1 MMKKMWSDKA
11 WNGYMY
17 WHDQGYKKMIRK
29 INMLIKDIERHPFDG
44 LGKPEPL
51 KHELSGKWS
60 RRITGEHRLV
70 YLVDDNQLYIFSVI
84 DHY

>member
-1 MMKKMWSDKA
+1 MKKTWSDKA

-17 WHDQGYKKMIRK
+17 WHDQGDKKMIRK

-70 YLVDDNQLYIFSVI
+70 YLVEDNQLYIFSVI